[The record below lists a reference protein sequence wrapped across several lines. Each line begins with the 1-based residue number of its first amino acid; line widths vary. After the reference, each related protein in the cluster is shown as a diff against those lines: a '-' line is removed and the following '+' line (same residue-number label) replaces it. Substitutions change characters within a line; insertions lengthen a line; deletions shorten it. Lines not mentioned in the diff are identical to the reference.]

1 VLQEWTKERSTQLGL
16 AVSSMLKGYTT
27 TAATITAT
35 LLKSV
40 SKFAVQVF
48 VSLVLSF
55 MFVWDLP
62 AITGGIASLRSSR
75 LAPVH
80 QEVAPVLGV
89 FGRLFGKALEAQV
102 SGLRP
107 QPECDHAV
115 RASLLVLLLVSQ
127 RWLSAQQYCITAS
140 AMLADLRA
148 CADAWQRT
156 LSHSMIQQ

>member
-1 VLQEWTKERSTQLGL
+1 MLQEWTKQRSTQLGL

-40 SKFAVQVF
+40 SKFAVQVC

-62 AITGGIASLRSSR
+62 AITSGIASLRSSR

-102 SGLRP
+102 RRRLLE
-107 QPECDHAV
+107 PECGHCCLTHCSLAIAAAV
-115 RASLLVLLLVSQ
+115 QDSDTV
-127 RWLSAQQYCITAS
+127 AQ
-140 AMLADLRA
+140 
-148 CADAWQRT
+148 T
-156 LSHSMIQQ
+156 LHCCWETGMC